1 MWRKRLKAV
10 LLSVLLVLSLSV
22 LLGILL
28 NFLIHTEPFQHYL
41 LKQLSQATGYE
52 LRAEKITLSFAD
64 GIGIRARNFRVYAPS
79 GDEKAGAARIRM
91 DFSLRDLLRGRM
103 FPKNLAIIE
112 PKIHLTAG
120 KESGLSVQGT
130 GPVLEKSYARLLAA
144 FPLVSMENATV
155 TMDPSGF
162 ALQNLNVQLAR
173 KSREPVVLSGTLYGT
188 AIYRGTTAPFSASG
202 LLMEDP
208 ENGLSIDG
216 RCNIKEMRLKRLLL
230 PEELSVKNGTV
241 GINAAVKGSLDGSL
255 SIDGSLLFRDL
266 NFLLIDDGDKK
277 AFSFEKLDVPFNA
290 SYADAVLKIPSFQVQ
305 NKAFT
310 LNGTSTI
317 SFANPHNPH
326 LDLKVKSPFMTL
338 ATFRRIFP
346 SSLLPIW
353 LENRIFPIFSGGE
366 VRVNLFS
373 LNGPWK
379 RLENLDLRENAELL
393 KMNLTCKGLKAFKNE
408 RAMVVDR
415 VSGDLEIR
423 KGEIHVSGVRGS
435 FGASHINSGSL
446 FLKDLYVD
454 DPLIRVT
461 ASGSFRVQD
470 LLAQTH
476 LKLVPADVGSEFR
489 QLAGATGKL
498 DADLT
503 VVYEPGWHFPK
514 IEKGMITF
522 MDCALNDPDIPFPI
536 QIKEGALTIDTENG
550 KNFVAE
556 GEWGKTRLS
565 ISGNLGDNWQ
575 TGKAHLVAM
584 ADMDQLLGYF
594 YPDLHA
600 STTFQNKIPCQISLS
615 KSDAWNFHG
624 AFDLKQAYLETES
637 VIVNPFASEGT
648 VLFNGSI
655 LPRKKF
661 TLRNL
666 QCNLGKSSFTLS
678 GAYDLVAKDTF
689 NFNVSSKKL
698 RLEDLGIRYKKVDF
712 TAGGDLNGKISVT
725 ASRKNPAKTK
735 VMGYIKGKNLSF
747 ATEAFPHPIKDCHF
761 QLKFD
766 GNDVLIDAL
775 ALKLGKSP
783 FQLTGEFQGWEGMRG
798 DITVHSELLDLN
810 DLIPP
815 EMAEKFKKGNFESV
829 SFTKGRSDQM
839 KPGWKKGAHHF
850 VETSDVHFD
859 ITAPK
864 VKWEEASFGP
874 LEVECALRSKDL
886 YVSQSSVRFKR
897 GRLLLRGHVKR
908 GKDPEI
914 LFTSYLEM
922 KKQPLED
929 LPSPLAFVK
938 DRIEGSLTMESLL
951 YAKGNTKK
959 ELLSSLTG
967 STNILL
973 EKGVIRRSNIFIK
986 VLDFM
991 SLTGA
996 FETRPAG
1003 LPKDGLYFSRISGH
1017 LDIDKGIA
1025 KVDNLAMESPVF
1037 NAVAEG
1043 ETNLATGLMDAE
1055 IGIQPLTTADFL
1067 VSKIPIIGYLL
1078 KGDDD
1083 TLTAEYFKVDGKMSD
1098 PNVQYMAFKSMSNGT
1113 YSFFKRLLLSPQRLF
1128 QNISEAAG
1136 DFESKGL
1143 PLPYRSLQPEFD
1155 MAN

>member
-1 MWRKRLKAV
+1 MWQKRLKAV
-10 LLSVLLVLSLSV
+10 LPPVLLVLSLSV

-28 NFLIHTEPFQHYL
+28 NFLIRTEPFQRYL
-41 LKQLSQATGYE
+41 LEQLSQATGYE
-52 LRAEKITLSFAD
+52 LRAKEISLSFAD
-64 GIGIRARNFRVYAPS
+64 GIGIRARNFRVYTSS
-79 GDEKAGAARIRM
+79 GEEKAEAARIRM
-91 DFSLRDLLRGRM
+91 DFSLRDLLRGRV

-112 PKIHLTAG
+112 PEIHLAAG
-120 KESGLSVQGT
+120 KESGLSVQGK
-130 GPVLEKSYARLLAA
+130 GPLLEKSYARLLAA
-144 FPLVSMENATV
+144 FPLVSLENATV
-155 TMDPSGF
+155 TMEPSGF
-162 ALQNLNVQLAR
+162 ALKDLNVQLVR
-173 KSREPVVLSGTLYGT
+173 KSKEPVVLNGTLYGN
-188 AIYRGTTAPFSASG
+188 AFYQGTTAPFSASG

-216 RCNIKEMRLKRLLL
+216 RCSIREMLLTRLLL

-241 GINAAVKGSLDGSL
+241 GINAAVKGSLDGIL
-255 SIDGSLLFRDL
+255 SIDGRLVFRDL
-266 NFLLIDDGDKK
+266 KFLLIDDGDKK
-277 AFSFEKLDVPFNA
+277 AFSFEQLAVPFNA
-290 SYADAVLKIPSFQVQ
+290 SYADAVLKIPVFQVQ
-305 NKAFT
+305 NRAFT

-317 SFANPHNPH
+317 NFTKPDPH

-373 LNGPWK
+373 LDGPWQ

-393 KMNLTCKGLKAFKNE
+393 KMNLTCKGLKAFENE

-415 VSGDLEIR
+415 ISGELEIK
-423 KGEIHVSGVRGS
+423 KGEIHVSGVRGR
-435 FGASHINSGSL
+435 FGASHIKSGSL

-454 DPLIRVT
+454 EPSIRVT
-461 ASGSFRVQD
+461 ASGSFRVED

-476 LKLVPADVGSEFR
+476 LKLVPADVGSDFR

-556 GEWGKTRLS
+556 GKWGKTRLS
-565 ISGNLGDNWQ
+565 ISGNLGDNWR
-575 TGKAHLVAM
+575 TGQAHLVAM

-594 YPDLHA
+594 YPDLNT
-600 STTFQNKIPCQISLS
+600 STTFKNKIPCKISLS
-615 KSDAWNFHG
+615 KNNAWNFHG

-637 VIVNPFASEGT
+637 VRVNPFASEGS
-648 VLFNGSI
+648 VLFSGSI
-655 LPRKKF
+655 LPRKRF
-661 TLRNL
+661 TLNNL

-678 GAYDLVAKDTF
+678 GAYDLAGKDAF
-689 NFNVSSKKL
+689 NFKVSSKKL

-725 ASRKNPAKTK
+725 ASRKKPSQTK
-735 VMGYIKGKNLSF
+735 VMGYMGGRNLSF

-761 QLKFD
+761 KLKFA
-766 GNDVLIDAL
+766 GNDVLIDTL

-783 FQLTGEFQGWEGMRG
+783 FQLTGEFQGWKGMRG
-798 DITVHSELLDLN
+798 DISVHSELLDLN

-815 EMAEKFKKGNFESV
+815 EMVEKFKKGDFESV
-829 SFTKGRSDQM
+829 RFTKGSSAQM

-886 YVSQSSVRFKR
+886 YLSQSSVRFKR

-908 GKDPEI
+908 GKKPEM

-922 KKQPLED
+922 EKQPLED

-938 DRIEGSLTMESLL
+938 NRIEGSLTMESLL
-951 YAKGNTKK
+951 YAKGNTKN

-973 EKGVIRRSNIFIK
+973 EKGVIKRSNIFIK

-996 FETRPAG
+996 FETRPAD
-1003 LPKDGLYFSRISGH
+1003 LSKDGLYFSRINGR

-1043 ETNLATGLMDAE
+1043 ETNLATGFMDAE
-1055 IGIQPLTTADFL
+1055 IGIQPLTTADLL

-1078 KGDDD
+1078 RGDDN

-1098 PNVQYMAFKSMSNGT
+1098 PNVQYMAFKSISNGT
-1113 YSFFKRLLLSPQRLF
+1113 YSFFKRLFLSPQRLF
-1128 QNISEAAG
+1128 KSISEAAD
-1136 DFESKGL
+1136 DFESKGF
-1143 PLPYRSLQPEFD
+1143 PLPDKSLRPEFD
-1155 MAN
+1155 MGN